1 MDTDPLEG
9 RSTMNRKLSAI
20 LIALVLAIS
29 GCCSMAQFGTT
40 TVQGSGRAASETRR
54 LGRFT
59 SIVIQNSADV
69 DIMLGDAGSAT
80 IEAEDNLLP
89 YIETRVWLGRLTIR
103 TRPLA
108 SISTTRPIHI
118 MVTTRSLDSVS
129 LQGSGNVRA
138 TDLNGKALRVRLPG
152 SGTITATGTVD
163 NLRISLGGSGD
174 VTCSSLQAKTATVNL
189 DGSGNVKV
197 YASERLDATLS
208 GSGNIR
214 YAGNPATVRPR
225 VSGTGHITPQ

>member
-1 MDTDPLEG
+1 
-9 RSTMNRKLSAI
+9 MNRKHFAV
-20 LIALVLAIS
+20 LIAVALAAS
-29 GCCSMAQFGTT
+29 GCCSMARFGTT
-40 TVQGSGRAASETRR
+40 TVQGSGSVASEARR

-69 DIMLGDAGSAT
+69 DIALGDTGSVT

-89 YIETRVWLGRLTIR
+89 YIQTRVWLGRLTIR

-108 SISTTRPIHI
+108 SISATRPIHI
-118 MVTTRSLDSVS
+118 IVTTRTLGSVS

-138 TDLNGKALRVRLPG
+138 ADLNGKALQVRLPG
-152 SGTITATGTVD
+152 SGTIAATGTVD
-163 NLRISLGGSGD
+163 QLRISLDGSGD
-174 VTCSSLQAKTATVNL
+174 IACSTLQARATTVNL
-189 DGSGNVKV
+189 TGSGNVSV

-225 VSGTGHITPQ
+225 ISGSGHITPQ

>member
-1 MDTDPLEG
+1 
-9 RSTMNRKLSAI
+9 MNRKFFAV
-20 LIALVLAIS
+20 LIAVALAVS
-29 GCCSMAQFGTT
+29 GCCSMARFGTT
-40 TVQGSGRAASETRR
+40 TVQGSGRVASETRR
-54 LGRFT
+54 LKRFT

-69 DIMLGDAGSAT
+69 DVALGDAGSVT

-89 YIETRVWLGRLTIR
+89 YIETSVWLGRLTIR
-103 TRPLA
+103 TKPLT

-118 MVTTRSLDSVS
+118 MVTTRALNSIS

-152 SGTITATGTVD
+152 SGTITATGTVG
-163 NLRISLGGSGD
+163 NVRISLGGSGEI
-174 VTCSSLQAKTATVNL
+174 TCSNLRAQAATVNL
-189 DGSGNVKV
+189 SGSGNVKV

-208 GSGNIR
+208 GSGNIQ

-225 VSGTGHITPQ
+225 IRGTGHITPQ